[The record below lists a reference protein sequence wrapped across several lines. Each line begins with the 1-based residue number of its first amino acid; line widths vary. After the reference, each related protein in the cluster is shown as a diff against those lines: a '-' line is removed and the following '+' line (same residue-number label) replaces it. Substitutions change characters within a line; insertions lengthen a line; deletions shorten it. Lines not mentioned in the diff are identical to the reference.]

1 MGLCNVYSWQL
12 NKTVKL
18 SDSYQVLLMLDK
30 PQNMDCACMD
40 PSGDPYVEMYE
51 CISVGLPTYK
61 YKEEIYQYGNN
72 AKKFLIPDYD
82 AGLEDLTLEFNE
94 HYVTREVN
102 GKKVQ
107 YLAIDDLVRRCLA
120 KLFDIKTFSYKL
132 DDYIA
137 EIKVRIFNN
146 RFSEVVTEYIFN
158 NLKLTNYEKYDLDYA
173 SSEIAKWK
181 LSFSY
186 QSYTVDTINLEP
198 IKFKNLPE
206 AQSLVP
212 SDGLDIQYMTEAQ
225 YNAYVKNRDAE
236 LKQNQRGVSTL
247 SDDLKSEENRLKA
260 LKSQKKKLPEIEN
273 EKKKLD
279 EAKEKIERISKQL
292 NEAKTKQYNA
302 VSDIEQYK
310 SIELEHSKK
319 AEELRLKH
327 TGKTGINWKASET
340 ADELVKADTAK
351 KKKDAATES
360 YAQSTGEI
368 ARLETELAAAKEE
381 MNNAQKAYNK
391 QRKKYGNAVTYNT
404 QLNNDIKKSKAKIDE
419 LTTKYEAQEAAKRES
434 AIGAEISKK
443 SKSMQDSYSNGQAAL
458 DANTQATAQNN
469 TERPADGLQNT
480 TGGDAAADASR
491 RAREAAA
498 QKMAE
503 AAKNDT
509 AGASQVSTAAQAAEP
524 SQPVETV
531 QTARPEQSTRTFTTA
546 DIGQEK
552 LKAVK
557 ESDEYL
563 NRVRDISMTLYDP
576 KRNNAQLAYEKA
588 QQQAMEEYLTGK
600 LKVS

>member
-1 MGLCNVYSWQL
+1 
-12 NKTVKL
+12 
-18 SDSYQVLLMLDK
+18 MLDK
-30 PQNMDCACMD
+30 PQNMDCVCMD

-107 YLAIDDLVRRCLA
+107 YLAIDDLVRRCMA
-120 KLFDIKTFSYKL
+120 KLFDMKTFAYKL

-186 QSYTVDTINLEP
+186 QSYKVDTINLEP
-198 IKFKNLPE
+198 IKFKNTPE
-206 AQSLVP
+206 VQSLVP

-247 SDDLKSEENRLKA
+247 SDDLKNEENRLNA
-260 LKSQKKKLPEIEN
+260 LKSQKKKVPGIDNEQKALEEAKAKVKLAEEAVELAKS
-273 EKKKLD
+273 EKKKREQEHQDSIDAHGSALRKYD
-279 EAKEKIERISKQL
+279 SKNYSDVGPGTRARIEEKEKRINAIKTAEKNRSITKNNLDNANSKL
-292 NEAKTKQYNA
+292 A
-302 VSDIEQYK
+302 
-310 SIELEHSKK
+310 K
-319 AEELRLKH
+319 AEESLKNA
-327 TGKTGINWKASET
+327 KLE
-340 ADELVKADTAK
+340 ADNAQEVFDRQNKKIKNAEAFNKKLVNDVRSSK
-351 KKKDAATES
+351 KKL
-360 YAQSTGEI
+360 G
-368 ARLETELAAAKEE
+368 
-381 MNNAQKAYNK
+381 
-391 QRKKYGNAVTYNT
+391 
-404 QLNNDIKKSKAKIDE
+404 E

-469 TERPADGLQNT
+469 TERPANGQQNT
-480 TGGDAAADASR
+480 TGGNAAADAAR

-498 QKMAE
+498 QKMTE

-509 AGASQVSTAAQAAEP
+509 AGASQVSTAAQAAESSRP
-524 SQPVETV
+524 AETM
-531 QTARPEQSTRTFTTA
+531 QAARPEQSARTFTTA

-557 ESDEYL
+557 ESEEYL

-588 QQQAMEEYLTGK
+588 QQQAMEEYLAGK